1 MDTQTHPGLDSLK
14 FADVTETFEVL
25 DDWEER
31 YRYLIDLGRM
41 LPPYPEEARTEA
53 HKVRGCVS
61 QVWLNPHF
69 SDENPPRLYFEGDSD
84 AHIVKGL
91 VALMMLLFSGKT
103 AREIEA
109 TDAKKV
115 LESLGLSS
123 HLSPMR
129 TNGLYSMVDR
139 IMTIAKGG
147 GK

>member
-1 MDTQTHPGLDSLK
+1 MKLEKMK
-14 FADVTETFEVL
+14 FDEVVETFEVF

-69 SDENPPRLYFEGDSD
+69 SDENPPKLYFEGDSD

-103 AREIEA
+103 AKEIEA

-115 LESLGLSS
+115 LEGLGLSR

-129 TNGLYSMVDR
+129 TNGLYSMVGR
-139 IMTIAKGG
+139 IKTIAREG

>member
-1 MDTQTHPGLDSLK
+1 MDTQTQNTIDSLK
-14 FADVTETFEVL
+14 FAEVLETFEVL
-25 DDWEER
+25 EDWEER

-61 QVWLNPHF
+61 QVWLNPRF
-69 SDENPPRLYFEGDSD
+69 SDENPPKLFFEGDSD

-103 AREIEA
+103 AKEIEA
-109 TDAKKV
+109 VDARAV
-115 LESLGLSS
+115 LEKLGLSR

-129 TNGLYSMVDR
+129 TNGLYSMVGR
-139 IMTIAKGG
+139 IKDIAKQS
-147 GK
+147 